1 MAGNCSLTWTDGSEP
16 LPLLVIPW
24 GRGFHIQLWLDSIA
38 FFNTGVARMTRMI
51 SIWLIVINTWT
62 RGTQSLRFPKVKPVT
77 VTKGDSEL
85 ISKVKGCLAV
95 IVMDLDA
102 LENKFV
108 INSQL
113 RKSIFCLKLDNACA
127 HHFTFD
133 IHSLHHNDRYISV
146 VPPKEMIQKYEEAL
160 SHCCQSHPQSTH
172 QAPGFSTKSLRA
184 TFWANFVFYWNHI
197 FFLHLR
203 GQVVSKACLSLT
215 NDFLE
220 ERKIAKERRTISL
233 GWVKLPPTLQ

>member
-1 MAGNCSLTWTDGSEP
+1 MAGNCSLTWTDDSEP

-172 QAPGFSTKSLRA
+172 QAPGFSTKPTRYILSKLCLLLKS
-184 TFWANFVFYWNHI
+184 Y
-197 FFLHLR
+197 FLTPLAGPSGVKGMFEFDKR
-203 GQVVSKACLSLT
+203 FSGGAKNCK
-215 NDFLE
+215 
-220 ERKIAKERRTISL
+220 RKTDNIIGMS
-233 GWVKLPPTLQ
+233 